1 MPIKKK
7 GRKQILQFDVIKKVT
22 AMNLEEKRA
31 TIENIQEELSKKI
44 TFAKI
49 IKQRPTVVRDLLSIA
64 IAEGKIYSLK
74 LENDDVIEYR
84 TPRMIRD
91 EHLQSIIMYDGQI
104 PGTSYFNI
112 LRHCFTFERDNN
124 RLHPNRSDGFTI
136 IEAHEHS
143 KMVRKHYLNYS
154 LQIFKDQLIPA
165 AIKNGHIERIKSSTN
180 GQIKYCTTH
189 SFRDTYDLYR
199 RNRKQA
205 LSSIGEK
212 DNDDDSQDADGDDV
226 DDSIDE
232 RNDDES
238 FDITFNES
246 NDNVTNDSGN
256 KSELFH
262 IKKEPKQSSTSLK
275 MKISRNTINR
285 SPEIKSKSVSD
296 IQPQRVSQR
305 KKIKKTLGPDFLDSF
320 ADVSMNHQ
328 KPLSRLSASKLASLT
343 QEQQSSSST
352 TTIEHNNDGSQP
364 LQTSSQSQK
373 KKRPLVFCLVC
384 SKEYKK
390 QTKQTRII
398 CSECKGVA
406 HGKCFRSYINT
417 KNGTIRMICSI
428 CRPECI
434 CFMCNKH
441 ERNPEMYVQCV
452 TCSTTYHAHCYR
464 EKAHLL
470 CKKCRDQLIKVNISQ
485 TLSPTTDSQVD
496 NESETTAAITN
507 DLSPAL
513 SPNIIGDGH
522 SDSKSQA
529 TTVRTSPKVTIASI
543 KSRSLVQSTKSA
555 PLINGNNGNGSG
567 GKSLISK
574 PLISL
579 DKTKPV
585 LASKSSATAMTPL
598 ASNDTVANGHVISA
612 ATVVKDCKK
621 IKEEPMDI
629 DQITISSVST
639 SASTLDKN
647 SSSINIGSKISSPST
662 ISTMTTET
670 NIMTTTTTSL
680 AKSSD
685 GMSNKLTTATTSR
698 KRKQKDISS
707 FEIWNKKPSQ
717 SICYN
722 FQTWLDTELR
732 YNCKRFGPDVDLGP
746 LTSLPN
752 IITEWTSEN
761 VHRFLATLGFND
773 EADMFLMKDINGLSL
788 MLLTRHDFLNALSIK
803 TGPAIRLLGIVNRLH
818 EEL

>member
-232 RNDDES
+232 RNEDES

-285 SPEIKSKSVSD
+285 SPEIKSK
-296 IQPQRVSQR
+296 
-305 KKIKKTLGPDFLDSF
+305 KTLGPDFLDSF

-343 QEQQSSSST
+343 QEQQPSSST

-373 KKRPLVFCLVC
+373 KKRPLVWRMENV
-384 SKEYKK
+384 
-390 QTKQTRII
+390 
-398 CSECKGVA
+398 
-406 HGKCFRSYINT
+406 FRSYINT

-441 ERNPEMYVQCV
+441 ERDPEMYVQCV

-507 DLSPAL
+507 DSSPAL

-567 GKSLISK
+567 GKKFVKISIK
-574 PLISL
+574 NFQ

-612 ATVVKDCKK
+612 ATVVKDSKK

-685 GMSNKLTTATTSR
+685 GISNKLTTATTSR